1 MFSIYKV
8 TNPTK
13 EHEMFRDC
21 LCSSSGLFKS
31 AVANPEEYTCVK
43 FRISNNVKDAFISF
57 DFKDSELT
65 LVKDYD
71 PNYWESECYVYPELF
86 NYRNISLNFI

>member
-21 LCSSSGLFKS
+21 LCCSSGLFKS
-31 AVANPEEYTCVK
+31 AVANPAEYTCVK
-43 FRISNNVKDAFISF
+43 FRVSNEVKDAFLSF
-57 DFKDSELT
+57 DFNDSELEFVT
-65 LVKDYD
+65 DYD
-71 PNYWESECYVYPELF
+71 PDYWKSDKYVYPELSK
-86 NYRNISLNFI
+86 YRNMSINFV